1 MRMTYK
7 NVTGIAKALS
17 VAALIA
23 TSPAAFAQEFP
34 SKQVTFVVPFSP
46 GGTND
51 TVGRFLA
58 DQLAKV
64 WKQTVIVENRPGAG
78 SAIGTAHVTQA
89 KPDGYTLLINSGSLT
104 TSAAIQKNL
113 PFDPVKD
120 LQPIAMASVG
130 DLIILTG
137 TREPMP
143 ALKNLQ
149 TAAKAKKVF
158 YGTPGLGTLSHL
170 SSELMNDA
178 MGIDMEAVHY
188 PGGGDVIPDL
198 GGGRLDVYI
207 CSVNDA
213 RKGIGTPVAVM
224 STTRAKAYPDLPTTV
239 ELGYPDAL
247 ANIWIGVF
255 GPAGLPKE
263 VSDKINR
270 DVVAVMKTPDAVK
283 FLEAQASAGSDMSVD
298 QFTAHVHTELKKWA
312 ELAQKHQIAAK

>member
-1 MRMTYK
+1 MQTIFNNLRR
-7 NVTGIAKALS
+7 IAKS
-17 VAALIA
+17 VAVIAALLA
-23 TSPAAFAQEFP
+23 SPAAFAQDFP
-34 SKQVTFVVPFSP
+34 TKQVTFVVPFSP

-58 DQLAKV
+58 EQLGKV
-64 WKQTVIVENRPGAG
+64 WKQTAVVENHPGAG

-89 KPDGYTLLINSGSLT
+89 KPDGHTLLINSGSLT

-113 PFDPVKD
+113 PFDPIKD

-137 TREPMP
+137 KREAIPT
-143 ALKNLQ
+143 LKDLES
-149 TAAKAKKVF
+149 TAKAKKLF

-213 RKGIGTPVAVM
+213 RKGVGTPVAVM
-224 STTRAKAYPDLPTTV
+224 SETRAKAYPDLPTTV

-255 GPAGLPKE
+255 GPANLPKD
-263 VSDKINR
+263 VADKINR
-270 DVVAVMKTPDAVK
+270 DVVAVMKTSEAAK
-283 FLEAQASAGSDMSVD
+283 FLEAQASAASDMSVD
-298 QFTAHVHTELKKWA
+298 QFTSHVHEELKKWA
-312 ELAQKHQIAAK
+312 DLAQKHQIAAK